1 MEFRRIENLPPY
13 VFSIINGLKIE
24 ARRAGADV
32 VDLGFGNP
40 DIPSPQIAVD
50 KLAEAAQNPK
60 NHRYSLSRG
69 LPKLREAIAGYYK
82 NKWDVDLDTELEITN
97 TIGSKEG
104 FSHLMWVLLDRG
116 DAAIVPS
123 PSYPIH
129 IYGPLFAGADLRQV
143 PMKFL
148 ADPTQREHFADDFMN
163 SLQTAWDV
171 GWPKP
176 RVLVISFPHN
186 PTGATVD
193 LAFMQRVVDFC
204 REHEMI
210 VVHDFAYADVG
221 FDGYQPPSILQA
233 EGAKECAVELYS
245 MTKSFSMAGWRSAF
259 LVGNAEVVQ
268 ALVKLKS
275 YLDYGM
281 FQPVQIA
288 ATVTLNEARRLP
300 QGDLRHLRVAL
311 RHADRGARPHRM
323 GHPQAGWLDVRL
335 GADPRAVRGD
345 GFRRVLLTDRPRRR
359 RRAVAG
365 CRLRARGRGIRPLRA
380 DREREAHPAGHP
392 QPQARPAQTRL
403 SVTSGVR
410 PQT

>member
-13 VFSIINGLKIE
+13 VFTIINNLKIE

-32 VDLGFGNP
+32 IDLGFGNP
-40 DIPSPQIAVD
+40 DIPSPDIAVQ
-50 KLAEAAQNPK
+50 KLAEAAQNPR

-82 NKWDVDLDTELEITN
+82 KTWDVDLDPELEITN

-104 FSHLMWVLLDRG
+104 FSHLMWVLLDHD

-129 IYGPLFAGADLRQV
+129 MYGPLFAGADLRQV
-143 PMKFL
+143 PMRGL
-148 ADPTQREHFADDFMN
+148 SHPEARENFTENFFDD
-163 SLQTAWDV
+163 LHTAYDV

-186 PTGATVD
+186 PTGASVD
-193 LAFMQRVVDFC
+193 LDFMQRVVDFC
-204 REHEMI
+204 RERDMI

-221 FDGYQPPSILQA
+221 FDGVQPPSILQA
-233 EGAKECAVELYS
+233 EGAKEVAVEQYS

-259 LVGNAEVVQ
+259 MLGNAEVVQ

-288 ATVTLNEARRLP
+288 STVTINEASDFPKEVCATYESRCDTLIDGLSRIGWEVPKPGGTMFVWAPIPEPYADMGSVEFCSMLVEEC
-300 QGDLRHLRVAL
+300 DVAL
-311 RHADRGARPHRM
+311 SPGVGFGPGGEGYARFALIENEKRIQQAIRNLRRG
-323 GHPQAGWLDVRL
+323 LTKL
-335 GADPRAVRGD
+335 G
-345 GFRRVLLTDRPRRR
+345 
-359 RRAVAG
+359 
-365 CRLRARGRGIRPLRA
+365 
-380 DREREAHPAGHP
+380 
-392 QPQARPAQTRL
+392 
-403 SVTSGVR
+403 
-410 PQT
+410 

>member
-1 MEFRRIENLPPY
+1 MEVRRITNLPPY

-32 VDLGFGNP
+32 IDLGFGNP

-50 KLAEAAQNPK
+50 KLGESARNPR

-69 LPKLREAIAGYYK
+69 LPKLREAIAGYYART
-82 NKWDVDLDTELEITN
+82 WGVEVDPETEVTN

-143 PMKFL
+143 PMRGL
-148 ADPTQREHFADDFMN
+148 SHPSARENFAEDFFE
-163 SLQTAWDV
+163 SLHTAYDV

-193 LAFMQRVVDFC
+193 LPFMQKVVDFC
-204 REHEMI
+204 RERDMI
-210 VVHDFAYADVG
+210 VVHDFAYADMG

-245 MTKSFSMAGWRSAF
+245 MTKSFSMAGWRCAF
-259 LVGNAEVVQ
+259 MVGNAEVVQ

-275 YLDYGM
+275 YLDYGA
-281 FQPVQIA
+281 FQPIQIA
-288 ATVTLNEARRLP
+288 ATVTMNEAPDYPREVCATYQARRDALIDGLGRIGWDIP
-300 QGDLRHLRVAL
+300 KPKGTMFVWAPIPEPYQELDSVEFCSMVVRDCAVAL
-311 RHADRGARPHRM
+311 SPGAGFGPGGEGHVRFALIENEQRIAQGLRNLRRG
-323 GHPQAGWLDVRL
+323 LVKL
-335 GADPRAVRGD
+335 
-345 GFRRVLLTDRPRRR
+345 
-359 RRAVAG
+359 
-365 CRLRARGRGIRPLRA
+365 
-380 DREREAHPAGHP
+380 
-392 QPQARPAQTRL
+392 
-403 SVTSGVR
+403 
-410 PQT
+410 